1 MKRERRGGQRP
12 ENEGET
18 REVGG
23 RGCGHPTYTR
33 RVPDAPRH
41 LVNDAPGRGRVSHVS
56 SAVHGHGTHGPQA
69 SGEKRQK
76 ERQAGDESH
85 SHPQVTMQLTTTTV
99 PTLYVHG
106 PRDTLFF
113 FPLFGSPA
121 ASGPPGLGIG
131 SQPQSD
137 PSRGNTRSLN
147 PLCRAGDS
155 NPCPRA
161 PKTTRIPLHHS
172 RSSPRDTRRFQHS
185 AKKSLEMAKKACWL

>member
-85 SHPQVTMQLTTTTV
+85 SHPQVTMQLT
-99 PTLYVHG
+99 PRSPRCMFMAHG
-106 PRDTLFF
+106 TRFFF
-113 FPLFGSPA
+113 FPPFWQPCRIWTSWARDWIPA
-121 ASGPPGLGIG
+121 
-131 SQPQSD
+131 
-137 PSRGNTRSLN
+137 TV
-147 PLCRAGDS
+147 
-155 NPCPRA
+155 
-161 PKTTRIPLHHS
+161 
-172 RSSPRDTRRFQHS
+172 
-185 AKKSLEMAKKACWL
+185 